1 MEIIFDSNKFTY
13 ETGDK
18 VTGKVYIKNKK
29 IKSLSKMSKFSFF
42 LRKDEYWFEKDKG
55 NNLYELY
62 ILKPHFGFIYPD
74 IIVFCFDIPNDLIPN
89 FEYSNK
95 LFSCYIRYYVEVNCE
110 INDVQYSE
118 NKLLII
124 LPKTINESKIIKGYT
139 NMISL
144 SLNKNIFHLND
155 KIKLLIEFENKNLY
169 DNEGVKIDFRRKIF
183 YNNNKDFIK
192 ETIVKKKID
201 LKVKKNEKN
210 ILRYN
215 LILNED
221 NFFNSKL
228 LLPSIDSSLI
238 SCKYCIKVSF
248 YYKFNSSYYYGE
260 KIKIPIKIN
269 SNIQRDCLMENKNK
283 ENEKG
288 KYDFDIQNEIIF
300 NPNDSMFLSE
310 DDFNIINRI

>member
-42 LRKDEYWFEKDKG
+42 LRKDEHWFEKDKG

-192 ETIVKKKID
+192 ETIVKKK
-201 LKVKKNEKN
+201 N
-210 ILRYN
+210 
-215 LILNED
+215 
-221 NFFNSKL
+221 
-228 LLPSIDSSLI
+228 
-238 SCKYCIKVSF
+238 
-248 YYKFNSSYYYGE
+248 
-260 KIKIPIKIN
+260 
-269 SNIQRDCLMENKNK
+269 
-283 ENEKG
+283 
-288 KYDFDIQNEIIF
+288 
-300 NPNDSMFLSE
+300 
-310 DDFNIINRI
+310 